1 MQNNKM
7 DKIKSIVKAKGY
19 YIVLFLCLIAVG
31 TSGYLYYRN
40 RDTKKAKQPTET
52 ASPHLEETPIKPTG
66 ITESEPASDEIAEDV
81 ISMDTMK
88 KSAEILSKPD
98 AAMPVEGDAVFEF
111 AADHL
116 TYNETTKDW
125 RTHTGIDIAAEVGE
139 DVRAAADGLVT
150 AVYDDAELGKT
161 VVIEH
166 KGGYQTQ
173 YSNLAP
179 DTLVS
184 VGDRVTKGTVLGAV
198 GDTAMS
204 EVAQEPHLH
213 FAVYHGSKAID
224 PKDFFNP

>member
-1 MQNNKM
+1 MQNNKLN
-7 DKIKSIVKAKGY
+7 KIKQIVKAKGY
-19 YIVLFLCLIAVG
+19 YIVLFACLIAVG

-40 RDTKKAKQPTET
+40 RDTRKAKQQTET
-52 ASPHLEETPIKPTG
+52 AASNLKEKTVLPAA
-66 ITESEPASDEIAEDV
+66 ITEYEPSSTEIAEDV

-88 KSAEILSKPD
+88 KGTEIMAKPD
-98 AAMPVEGDAVFEF
+98 AAMPLEGNAIAEF

-116 TYNETTKDW
+116 AYNETTKDW
-125 RTHTGIDIAAEVGE
+125 RTHFGIDIAAEAGE

-166 KGGYQTQ
+166 KGSYQTQ
-173 YSNLAP
+173 YSNLTP
-179 DTLVS
+179 DTLVN

-213 FAVYHGSKAID
+213 FAVYHGSKPVD